1 MVEDLKSGLMVI
13 LMKVN
18 IKMDWSMGEVF
29 ILGRMEII
37 IKVIGLMVIYKVKG
51 SMYGLMELNI

>member
-1 MVEDLKSGLMVI
+1 
-13 LMKVN
+13 
-18 IKMDWSMGEVF
+18 MGEVF